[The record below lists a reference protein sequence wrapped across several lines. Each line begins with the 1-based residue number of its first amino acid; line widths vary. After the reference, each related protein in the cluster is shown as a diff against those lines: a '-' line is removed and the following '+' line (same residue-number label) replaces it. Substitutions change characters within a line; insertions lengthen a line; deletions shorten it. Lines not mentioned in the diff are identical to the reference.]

1 MNKKRKD
8 ITILVIGDLPDFD
21 TFKKLDKEKHNFSKY
36 GFNYVSC
43 HYSRLLEIK
52 LPKIKTKKVIIFLF
66 FPFDYWNKFIEY
78 KNYRGIY
85 GNRTFYKKFTR
96 FWHDVE
102 QAIKQSLPQKQVL
115 YVNHPHLCGLYRD
128 KAVVKTKLSHAKVPT
143 PKTHTSRGIVYIE
156 KLVNKGNNLFLKP
169 RYGSMG
175 KGITF
180 MSMYN
185 WQTNFIFR
193 NNRIHSRR
201 SDRGWK
207 FRDITGKN
215 IFLRK
220 LLKKDV
226 IIEDAVNPLVLR
238 RRMIDLRTY
247 VFFDKVIYVYPR
259 KNKPD
264 KITTNISQGARG
276 DPKLLKRLPAALL
289 RKAERKAL
297 RVSRALNLNFV
308 GMDIMP
314 DRDYKHIYIIDVNVF
329 PGFPKRKTFNL
340 SQGIIKHLARLY
352 KQGALH
358 FQNHV

>member
-1 MNKKRKD
+1 MLKKEQD
-8 ITILVIGDLPDFD
+8 ITILAIGDLADFD
-21 TFKKLDKEKHNFSKY
+21 SFRKLDKEKHNFSLY
-36 GFNYVSC
+36 GFDYVSC
-43 HYSRLLEIK
+43 HYSRLLEMK
-52 LPKIKTKKVIIFLF
+52 LPKIKTEKIIIFLF

-85 GNRTFYKKFTR
+85 GNRTFFKKFVH
-96 FWHDVE
+96 FWKDVE
-102 QAIKQSLPQKQVL
+102 HAIKKSLPRKSVL
-115 YVNHPHLCGLYRD
+115 YINHPYLCGLYRD
-128 KAVVKTKLSHAKVPT
+128 KVAVKSRLSHVKIPN
-143 PKTHTSRGIVYIE
+143 PKGHTSRGIVYIE
-156 KLVNKGNNLFLKP
+156 KLVNNGNNLFLKP

-180 MSMYN
+180 LSMYN
-185 WQTNFIFR
+185 WQTNFIFK
-193 NNRIHSRR
+193 NNKIHSRR

-220 LLKKDV
+220 LLKKDI
-226 IIEDAVNPLVLR
+226 IIEDAINPLVLR

-247 VFFDKVIYVYPR
+247 VFFGKVIYIYPR

-276 DPKLLKRLPAALL
+276 DPELLKRLPPALL
-289 RKAERKAL
+289 RKARDKAI
-297 RVSRALNLNFV
+297 RVCKALNLNFV

-314 DRDYKHIYIIDVNVF
+314 DRDHKHIYIIDVNLF
-329 PGFPKRKTFNL
+329 AGFPKRKTFNL
-340 SQGIIKHLARLY
+340 SQSLIKHLARLN
-352 KQGALH
+352 KQGTLH